1 MPENQHNVWES
12 YLPGTNEKIPSKYGE
27 RGPNTTS
34 YQDRPS
40 LDSNFNYLFGTAH
53 QRVIDEHRRVSKSGN
68 FGSLQDYQPFSRN
81 SDRVV
86 RPQGDADVRSHEY
99 EKYDDKVQEEPEF
112 AGVNTI
118 TEKIHQKE
126 VQGLDVSRTL
136 EGKEFAAVAEVRAEG
151 ERFKKYLGEMGEKGV
166 AVDTIV
172 SPQRGSELSREA
184 LRKGVE
190 KANDISAEE
199 RLRQELVDSERL
211 CRDTEEKD
219 RLSAN
224 FLRSVSKD
232 RSGLFEDTQINL
244 RSSQQSTFHEG
255 DEYTSEDRRMQMAEK
270 IGNRR
275 HPLENFDTGDDDLRE
290 PGNRDSDNTLLVEKN
305 PTTTQEGNTLLVEKI
320 PTTTQEADEDEV
332 RRKADAAAI
341 QSARAKVLARRR
353 KKSSGDSVSSSLESV
368 RTFEPPSLMEKE
380 VLILYIF
387 SSNRAVQPTLGTCK
401 AC

>member
-12 YLPGTNEKIPSKYGE
+12 YKYGE

-86 RPQGDADVRSHEY
+86 RPQEGADKRSHEY

-112 AGVNTI
+112 AGVNTV
-118 TEKIHQKE
+118 TEKIHQKLE

-136 EGKEFAAVAEVRAEG
+136 RGNEFAAVVEERAEG
-151 ERFKKYLGEMGEKGV
+151 ERFKKYLGEMGEEGV

-172 SPQRGSELSREA
+172 SSQRGSELSREA

-199 RLRQELVDSERL
+199 RLRQEFEVSEKL

-224 FLRSVSKD
+224 FLRSESKD